1 MTDDEER
8 RAMRIMLQAG
18 MMPSDVEDSLR
29 DARQA
34 GDEPPSEADIVAG
47 AEVTDADVERGR
59 AWWLFIEAVP
69 RRFKRLLTA
78 RERQQGE
85 E

>member
-1 MTDDEER
+1 MTDDAER
-8 RAMRIMLQAG
+8 QAMRIMLQAG
-18 MMPSDVEDSLR
+18 MMPSDVEDALR

-34 GDEPPSEADIVAG
+34 GHEPPTGADIVAG
-47 AEVTDADVERGR
+47 AEVTGADVERGR

-78 RERQQGE
+78 REKE

>member
-8 RAMRIMLQAG
+8 RAMRVMLEAG
-18 MMPSDVEDSLR
+18 MMPSDVEDALR
-29 DARQA
+29 DARAA
-34 GDEPPSEADIVAG
+34 GDELPTGTETAAA
-47 AEVTDADVERGR
+47 AEVTGADVERGR

-78 RERQQGE
+78 RERE
-85 E
+85 EQ